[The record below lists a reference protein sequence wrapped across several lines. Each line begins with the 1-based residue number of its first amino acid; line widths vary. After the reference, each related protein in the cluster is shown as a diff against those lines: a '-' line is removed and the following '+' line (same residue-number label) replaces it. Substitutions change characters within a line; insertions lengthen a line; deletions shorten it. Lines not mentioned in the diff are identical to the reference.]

1 MQMIQD
7 GQYANAPD
15 KPLRMTG
22 TAESC
27 RVSVAACEVVM
38 RMPVFF
44 CGPTFKLTFATNLLL
59 EVPVGLDSVNGER
72 DICIEFL

>member
-27 RVSVAACEVVM
+27 RVSTCIISTGLVINQHIMCKILMTTFSLVP
-38 RMPVFF
+38 RPRPVFQ
-44 CGPTFKLTFATNLLL
+44 CLHA
-59 EVPVGLDSVNGER
+59 VLDVV
-72 DICIEFL
+72 

>member
-7 GQYANAPD
+7 GQYANAPE

-27 RVSVAACEVVM
+27 RVSAHTQYPISL
-38 RMPVFF
+38 PVY
-44 CGPTFKLTFATNLLL
+44 
-59 EVPVGLDSVNGER
+59 PVYQ
-72 DICIEFL
+72 C

>member
-7 GQYANAPD
+7 GQYANAPE

-27 RVSVAACEVVM
+27 RVGYIVCIKKRLPFLFRTIQFERCSFLIAVAFLYHFSTATSTVM
-38 RMPVFF
+38 ISIVQY
-44 CGPTFKLTFATNLLL
+44 
-59 EVPVGLDSVNGER
+59 S
-72 DICIEFL
+72 

>member
-22 TAESC
+22 TAEAC
-27 RVSVAACEVVM
+27 RVRLITAIVLYRAHDHLSA
-38 RMPVFF
+38 
-44 CGPTFKLTFATNLLL
+44 LLPQPPHDTL
-59 EVPVGLDSVNGER
+59 
-72 DICIEFL
+72 FLFLVHGIIKHAYSCN